1 MHIESHARVKV
12 SEEPLDGFACDL
24 LGRLTSATQCAD
36 PAKTVSEFGAEEQG
50 YARTLG
56 LPACSFHMRIYP
68 AFGEQHLCRAP
79 ILSTMC
85 WGKLAAIDRP
95 QMRLIGPRSVIASGR
110 KVNNDRRPVVHAEH
124 LERQIE
130 QAPHALAGRLGVVD

>member
-1 MHIESHARVKV
+1 MRRPRQDRERIRRRGNRATPGHSAFSHAR
-12 SEEPLDGFACDL
+12 STCGSIP
-24 LGRLTSATQCAD
+24 RSASNTCA
-36 PAKTVSEFGAEEQG
+36 
-50 YARTLG
+50 
-56 LPACSFHMRIYP
+56 
-68 AFGEQHLCRAP
+68 RAA

-110 KVNNDRRPVVHAEH
+110 KVNNDRRPVVHAQH